1 MSKAISE
8 LKREHEAISFS
19 LEILEKL
26 ASAAR
31 SGEEWQIRTV
41 RRFVAVNSR
50 KIAEPEVQRR
60 ALGKSTNR

>member
-41 RRFVAVNSR
+41 RRFVAVLKVN
-50 KIAEPEVQRR
+50 RR
-60 ALGKSTNR
+60 AIGSSPSNNKGYPCG

>member
-19 LEILEKL
+19 LGILEKL

-41 RRFVAVNSR
+41 RRFVAV
-50 KIAEPEVQRR
+50 KQ
-60 ALGKSTNR
+60 